1 MANIK
6 KWTSASLGV
15 TIEIDHDKCIGAGE
29 CVRVCPTSV
38 YKLVNGKSVAEN
50 IDNCIQCCA
59 CVVACPTQAIKH
71 SSCG

>member
-1 MANIK
+1 M
-6 KWTSASLGV
+6 GV

-38 YKLVNGKSVAEN
+38 YKLVNGKSVVEN